1 MSLNVE
7 VLEKSFERV
16 KPQANDFAFS
26 FYQNLLT
33 DYPQLRPLFAKT
45 NMEEQQQ
52 KLMMSLV
59 LVIENLRNPNYLKI
73 ILKNLG
79 ERHVSYG
86 AIEQHYP
93 MVGAALLKTFESYL
107 GADWT
112 LEVKQAWI
120 DAYGVLVDLM
130 LEGAK
135 NPETISPMNNVV
147 GRNDKAFESSKP
159 PTQAPAATS
168 SVNYSQGTSKFEN
181 FPQLSD
187 PKQNFK
193 PSESSKAPTQA
204 FTTTSSVNYSQE
216 TPKLENFPQLSD
228 LKPNV
233 KPSESSKPSTQ
244 TTATTSILNRKVL
257 LIVAVVIAGL
267 LGVGFFYSHS
277 NSKQDNGSL
286 TSSAGKTT

>member
-147 GRNDKAFESSKP
+147 AHDKAFESSKP
-159 PTQAPAATS
+159 PTQAAATS
-168 SVNYSQGTSKFEN
+168 RAC
-181 FPQLSD
+181 
-187 PKQNFK
+187 FK
-193 PSESSKAPTQA
+193 TW
-204 FTTTSSVNYSQE
+204 
-216 TPKLENFPQLSD
+216 
-228 LKPNV
+228 
-233 KPSESSKPSTQ
+233 
-244 TTATTSILNRKVL
+244 
-257 LIVAVVIAGL
+257 
-267 LGVGFFYSHS
+267 
-277 NSKQDNGSL
+277 
-286 TSSAGKTT
+286 

>member
-135 NPETISPMNNVV
+135 NPETISPLNNAI
-147 GRNDKAFESSKP
+147 GQNDKAFESHKV

-168 SVNYSQGTSKFEN
+168 SVNYSV
-181 FPQLSD
+181 D
-187 PKQNFK
+187 
-193 PSESSKAPTQA
+193 
-204 FTTTSSVNYSQE
+204 
-216 TPKLENFPQLSD
+216 TPKLENFPQFNNI
-228 LKPNV
+228 KPIV
-233 KPSESSKPSTQ
+233 KPPESSKAPTQ

-257 LIVAVVIAGL
+257 LIVSVVIAGL
-267 LGVGFFYSHS
+267 LGIGLSYLHSH
-277 NSKQDNGSL
+277 SKQDNGSL
-286 TSSAGKTT
+286 TSSAGTTT

>member
-16 KPQANDFAFS
+16 KLQANDFAFS

-107 GADWT
+107 GVDWT

-135 NPETISPMNNVV
+135 NSETISPMNNVV
-147 GRNDKAFESSKP
+147 GHDKAFESSKP

-168 SVNYSQGTSKFEN
+168 SVNYSQGTSKLEN
-181 FPQLSD
+181 FPQLND
-187 PKQNFK
+187 PKPNVK

-204 FTTTSSVNYSQE
+204 SATTSSVNYSQE

-257 LIVAVVIAGL
+257 LIVSLGIAAL
-267 LGVGFFYSHS
+267 LGISFFYFHSHS
-277 NSKQDNGSL
+277 KHDNGSL
-286 TSSAGKTT
+286 TSSAGTTT